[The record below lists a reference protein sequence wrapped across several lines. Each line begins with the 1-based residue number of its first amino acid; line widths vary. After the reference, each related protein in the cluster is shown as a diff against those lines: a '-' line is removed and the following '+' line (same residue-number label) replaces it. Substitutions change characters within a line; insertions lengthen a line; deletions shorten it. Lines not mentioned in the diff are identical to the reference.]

1 MIWFIHIVNSFY
13 LTLSMAFFNRNTR
26 IAITALNL
34 ISTFLLYYN
43 IIIDVCGARCTL
55 VGSTFMTSISS

>member
-1 MIWFIHIVNSFY
+1 
-13 LTLSMAFFNRNTR
+13 MAFFNRNTR

-34 ISTFLLYYN
+34 ISMFLLYYN

-55 VGSTFMTSISS
+55 VGSTFVTSISS